1 MLRFH
6 LRHKSRLLSVGVRVR
21 SPVEAAWTVFTDIRL
36 WSEWGP
42 SISGVEIEG
51 PDFRVSPG
59 MRGRVR
65 TIFGVTLPFEID
77 HVEPGR
83 SWGWRVGGVRATGHE
98 VEPEGPEASW
108 ITFTMPLWA
117 FAYIPVCLWAA
128 RRIAALARRRLLLS
142 SVGAEAY
149 ARFHDAPMRGSSFS
163 TVKKTAYSLAPA
175 SSERVG

>member
-6 LRHKSRLLSVGVRVR
+6 LQHKSRLLSVGLRVG
-21 SPVEAAWTVFTDIRL
+21 SPTQAVWTVLTDTRL
-36 WSEWGP
+36 WAEWGP

-59 MRGRVR
+59 MCGRVR
-65 TIFGVTLPFEID
+65 TIFGVTLSFEIV
-77 HVEPGR
+77 HVEPER

-108 ITFTMPLWA
+108 IIFTMPLWA

-128 RRIAALARRRLLLS
+128 RRIAALARRRPLLP
-142 SVGAEAY
+142 VGAEPY
-149 ARFHDAPMRGSSFS
+149 KRFYEAPMRGNSFS
-163 TVKKTAYSLAPA
+163 TVKKTANSLAPA